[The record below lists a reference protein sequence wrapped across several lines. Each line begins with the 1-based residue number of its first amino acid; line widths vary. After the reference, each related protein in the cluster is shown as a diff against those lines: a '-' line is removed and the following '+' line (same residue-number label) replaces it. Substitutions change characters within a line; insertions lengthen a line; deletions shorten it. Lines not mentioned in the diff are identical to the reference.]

1 MAQHEGQNDLKRT
14 MKSRHLFMVSLG
26 GVIGT
31 GLFLS
36 SGYTI
41 GQAGSGGAMLA
52 YLVGGFIMYLVML
65 CLGEL
70 SVAYATC
77 GFISGLCD
85 KVYWTWNRIC
95 CRVVILVNL
104 GCYHCYVMQFIIG
117 DDVKD

>member
-41 GQAGSGGAMLA
+41 GQAGPGGAMLT

-70 SVAYATC
+70 SVAMPHSGSFQVYATKFIGPET
-77 GFISGLCD
+77 GFAVGWLYWLTWVVTTAMLCSLLLE
-85 KVYWTWNRIC
+85 TT
-95 CRVVILVNL
+95 
-104 GCYHCYVMQFIIG
+104 
-117 DDVKD
+117 